1 MQWFCALLI
10 VAVMGI
16 VAAPVMAEE
25 AAVPAA
31 QTVESSLIKSVSYD
45 AATSLLTVVLE
56 DNSTYEYKAV
66 PETVY
71 QELMAAESKGSYFVK
86 NIKGKF
92 EFTKK

>member
-10 VAVMGI
+10 VAAMGI

>member
-1 MQWFCALLI
+1 MKLVCALMT
-10 VAVMGI
+10 VALLGI
-16 VAAPVMAEE
+16 TAAPVMAEE
-25 AAVPAA
+25 AAAPAA
-31 QTVESSLIKSVSYD
+31 QAVESSLIQSVSYD

-66 PETVY
+66 PESVY